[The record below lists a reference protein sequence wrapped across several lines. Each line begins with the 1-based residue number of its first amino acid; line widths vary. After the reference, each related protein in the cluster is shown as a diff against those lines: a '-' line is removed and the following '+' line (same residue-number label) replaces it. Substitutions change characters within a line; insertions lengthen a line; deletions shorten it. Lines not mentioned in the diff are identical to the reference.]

1 MANGDVFC
9 PKYTVDD
16 GMPLRLI
23 AVARFEDRLADV
35 EMTSLDEAISVRV
48 IARNAD
54 VVDMI
59 SPAEV
64 LKGF

>member
-1 MANGDVFC
+1 
-9 PKYTVDD
+9 
-16 GMPLRLI
+16 MPFRLI
-23 AVARFEDRLADV
+23 TVARFEDRLVDV
-35 EMTSLDEAISVRV
+35 EMTSLDEAISMQV

-64 LKGF
+64 VEGF